1 MRPRVS
7 EAMNRDL
14 LAEVTDEEVKS
25 AVFSIKASSAPG
37 PDGMSGL
44 FFQQYWEEIGPK
56 VSLEVKKFFEGGRMP
71 PDWNFT
77 YLCLLP
83 KV

>member
-1 MRPRVS
+1 MS
-7 EAMNRDL
+7 ESMNQDL
-14 LAEVTDEEVKS
+14 LVEVSDDEIRG

-56 VSLEVKKFFEGGRMP
+56 VSL
-71 PDWNFT
+71 
-77 YLCLLP
+77 
-83 KV
+83 